1 MRAFRRAAPS
11 PVRRGLLNALR
22 QAAPSRAYLHGLA
35 GQLAA
40 DEGDAL
46 PLAFYAVCLFI
57 EKTCALPPDDEAC
70 AEQDRACALTL
81 LNEALIIP
89 SDDAFLQ
96 LASPVSVL
104 CRWALAHDEGAGLL
118 TEVLCPLFAR
128 ANLARRLSNTYEAL
142 NELLGVLN
150 THHTEG
156 DAKACIEALQRCMDI
171 EFRSARYGHMLSLRS
186 YAH

>member
-1 MRAFRRAAPS
+1 MRAFRRGAPS
-11 PVRRGLLNALR
+11 PVRYSLLGALR
-22 QAAPSRAYLHGLA
+22 KTSTARAYLHGLA
-35 GQLAA
+35 GRLAA
-40 DEGDAL
+40 EEGDAL

-70 AEQDRACALTL
+70 AEPDRACALTL

-89 SDDAFLQ
+89 PDDAFLQ

-128 ANLARRLSNTYEAL
+128 ADLADRLSDTYEAL
-142 NELLGVLN
+142 NELLGVLDA
-150 THHTEG
+150 EG
-156 DAKACIEALQRCMDI
+156 DAKACIEALQKCMDI
-171 EFRSARYGHMLSLRS
+171 EFRSARYGHRLSLRP